1 MRRKTDRDILKA
13 SRYLAISSLVFIL
26 FGLCIILSPILFP
39 RPDYDTFQEREVI
52 IVSFRYSSVK
62 SSSAYILTS
71 GNEEYQIFVT
81 PDERSELRKALER
94 GRRAATLK
102 GYTDESDHSFSVR
115 EISMG
120 GRVIVRY
127 KGDDPDRARMVFL
140 FGLSFIGFG
149 AVEILVLK
157 YDLKRNRENQ
167 QKRDERIRRK
177 YGKNF
182 KDG

>member
-1 MRRKTDRDILKA
+1 MRRKTDRDILKG
-13 SRYLAISSLVFIL
+13 SRHLAISSLVLIL

-39 RPDYDTFQEREVI
+39 GPDYDTLQEREVI
-52 IVSFRYSSVK
+52 IVSFRHSSGM
-62 SSSAYILTS
+62 SSSDYILTS
-71 GNEEYQIFVT
+71 GNEEYQIFVNA
-81 PDERSELRKALER
+81 DERSELRKALER

-115 EISMG
+115 EISMD
-120 GRVIVRY
+120 GRVY
-127 KGDDPDRARMVFL
+127 KIDDPHQIRMLFL
-140 FGLSFIGFG
+140 CGLLFIGAG
-149 AVEILVLK
+149 AVEVLVLK